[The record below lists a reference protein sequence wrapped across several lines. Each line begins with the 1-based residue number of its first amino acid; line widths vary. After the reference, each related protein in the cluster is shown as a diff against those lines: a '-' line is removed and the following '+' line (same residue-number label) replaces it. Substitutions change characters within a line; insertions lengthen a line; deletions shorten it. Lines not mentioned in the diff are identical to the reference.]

1 MGTDREKIK
10 EHTTEKTTE
19 KAIEVTENKEP
30 EKLSRAEKKEQQLQ
44 AIYQMIEEK
53 GGIAKT
59 AELATLGIDYR
70 RLQQFVSEGKLE
82 RVKSGYYSAG
92 FREKPEESMI
102 PVLFPDG
109 VLCMETAL
117 YYHGYLKERP
127 YVWHIA
133 IDKNTSKSRF
143 KMDYPIVQPYYSEP
157 SVLELGVTSVE
168 LAGQQMK
175 IYEKER
181 VICDCLKYEDKMD
194 RVCLKRG
201 LLGFLADGDKDI
213 ARLMKYAKERRVVE
227 KVRNR
232 IGVWL

>member
-1 MGTDREKIK
+1 MGADTEKREEKTEESRKEKKTAEKI
-10 EHTTEKTTE
+10 
-19 KAIEVTENKEP
+19 
-30 EKLSRAEKKEQQLQ
+30 SRSEKKEQQLQ
-44 AIYQMIEEK
+44 AIYEMIEEK

-59 AELATLGIDYR
+59 AELSTLGIDYR
-70 RLQQFVSEGKLE
+70 RLQQFVSEGRLE
-82 RVKSGYYSAG
+82 RVRSGYYSIG
-92 FREKPEESMI
+92 FREKSEESMI

-109 VLCMETAL
+109 VLCMESAL
-117 YYHGYLKERP
+117 YYYGYLKERP

-157 SVLELGVTSVE
+157 PVLKLGVTSIE
-168 LAGQQMK
+168 IAGIPMK

-201 LLGFLADGDKDI
+201 LLGFLADGNKDI
-213 ARLMKYAKERRVVE
+213 ARLMKYARERRVVE

>member
-1 MGTDREKIK
+1 MGTE
-10 EHTTEKTTE
+10 
-19 KAIEVTENKEP
+19 
-30 EKLSRAEKKEQQLQ
+30 EKLSRNEKKEQQLQ
-44 AIYQMIEEK
+44 KIYQLIEEK
-53 GGIAKT
+53 GGVAKT
-59 AELATLGIDYR
+59 AEITDLGIDYR
-70 RLQQFVSEGKLE
+70 RIQKFVEEGKLE
-82 RVKSGYYSAG
+82 RIKSGYYSVA
-92 FREKPEESMI
+92 FKEKSEEDMI

-117 YYHGYLKERP
+117 YYYGYLKERP

-157 SVLELGVTSVE
+157 EALKIGVRPIK
-168 LAGQQMK
+168 LPGGIMK

-181 VICDCLKYEDKMD
+181 LICDCLKYEDKMD
-194 RVCLKRG
+194 RSSLKKG
-201 LLGFLADGDKDI
+201 LLTFLIDEEKDI
-213 ARLMKYAKERRVVE
+213 AKLMTYAKERRVVE